1 MTRRLREKTIA
12 GKYVFWPLWA
22 LCGVLLLSLM
32 YVFVRI
38 YIDERPKGSDIAVVD
53 IPETREIRL
62 QTADFH
68 LGELHLFH
76 VSGTGIILAV
86 KRLKDWRVHA
96 ALSSCTVCS
105 RQGHN
110 SYAKRDQLF
119 CGICNQPMRFE
130 NDTVAART
138 AKNQC
143 PLPEVPISEQG
154 GTIVIASK
162 DVLRIADRALM
173 K

>member
-12 GKYVFWPLWA
+12 GKYVFWPVWV
-22 LCGVLLLSLM
+22 LCGVLLLILVYM
-32 YVFVRI
+32 LVRG
-38 YIDERPKGSDIAVVD
+38 YIDERPKKSDIAVVD
-53 IPETREIRL
+53 IPETSEIRL
-62 QTADFH
+62 QTADFR

-86 KRLKDWRVHA
+86 KRLEDWRVHA

-105 RQGHN
+105 RQGHH
-110 SYAKRDQLF
+110 SYAKSDQLF

-130 NDTVAART
+130 NDTIAART

-143 PLPEVPISEQG
+143 PLPEVPLSEQG
-154 GTIVIASK
+154 GTIVIATK